1 MPYGNP
7 LFSELFLKQYG
18 LYNLSKHY
26 ELNTAGFPPLNTVYS
41 GNGTINLPLIFPR
54 VDAFLCSEE
63 TFSWAVELYEIEGEG
78 TEMDLVSKGIG
89 VFAVKGLGIP
99 SPNTRTITIKDNMER
114 GLDYD
119 KDLFPVGISYY
130 KTNDDTSHPLNG
142 ERERE
147 IEITGD
153 DYGFPGI
160 DPFDFYRDNNI
171 PHGQLLD
178 IAIYIYD

>member
-7 LFSELFLKQYG
+7 FFSELFLKQYG

-26 ELNTAGFPPLNTVYS
+26 EIGTANNYPLNTYTSTVK
-41 GNGTINLPLIFPR
+41 LPLIFPR
-54 VDAFLCSEE
+54 VDAFLCSKE
-63 TFSWAVELYEIEGEG
+63 TFSWAVELYEVEGEG
-78 TEMDLVSKGIG
+78 TETDLVSKGIG

-99 SPNTRTITIKDNMER
+99 SPNSRTITIKDNMER
-114 GLDYD
+114 GLDYTEN
-119 KDLFPVGISYY
+119 LFPLGVSYY
-130 KTNDDTSHPLNG
+130 KTNDDTPYRLNG

-153 DYGFPGI
+153 GYDFPGI
-160 DPFDFYRDNNI
+160 EPFDFYKGNNI

-178 IAIYIYD
+178 MAIYIYD